1 LTHVA
6 LILCMAHNLD
16 DLHIRGLDPPLVSTW
31 AALFFAWKQ
40 TGDHAFGKLKFLD
53 VSEQFHMVHPP
64 VALPAMKYLRVVNYN
79 IDWGTPG
86 MYRYPFKHPNA
97 ISQLVSQQTLSAL
110 VLDNVGATPNG
121 VREMVSSP
129 WLVNLE
135 ALLVYRPSPLP
146 PQTGEALAG
155 LVRALETH
163 LVHLEKFD
171 WTRQEHFVLD
181 VHPKFDTF
189 VNLRTL
195 RGLHVQYNIL
205 RYTLTTTS
213 RRP

>member
-1 LTHVA
+1 
-6 LILCMAHNLD
+6 
-16 DLHIRGLDPPLVSTW
+16 
-31 AALFFAWKQ
+31 
-40 TGDHAFGKLKFLD
+40 
-53 VSEQFHMVHPP
+53 
-64 VALPAMKYLRVVNYN
+64 
-79 IDWGTPG
+79 

-129 WLVNLE
+129 WLVNLK

-155 LVRALETH
+155 LVRALETR

-171 WTRQEHFVLD
+171 WTRQD
-181 VHPKFDTF
+181 YTC
-189 VNLRTL
+189 
-195 RGLHVQYNIL
+195 NIIFSDIL
-205 RYTLTTTS
+205 
-213 RRP
+213 